1 MRPLLKGVNLLNC
14 YGLKVIT
21 LAIILSSLVHLFS
34 PKCTFFISFCLI
46 HFFIIFQCIR
56 TVSNNYAT
64 DLILCYLEIS
74 LSKLLFNLSLRKDLS
89 TDSGLSIQVIYQNF
103 IWLFHP
109 SFQYSPCFPLPRIT
123 GSWYPVYPQERTLS
137 SRNLT
142 VAAMHSVAIPYCT
155 VGVQSSN
162 SLGTFNELIPNNFP
176 LGCFDE
182 TGRPSC
188 TSMFR
193 MAYGS
198 GERVHDGEEGMAA
211 GNQHPFQPHAESSEG
226 NTD

>member
-1 MRPLLKGVNLLNC
+1 M
-14 YGLKVIT
+14 YI
-21 LAIILSSLVHLFS
+21 
-34 PKCTFFISFCLI
+34 FFISFCLI

-56 TVSNNYAT
+56 TVSNNYAI
-64 DLILCYLEIS
+64 DLILSYLEIS

-89 TDSGLSIQVIYQNF
+89 AQILVLASRWFTKISYGCPNLVFNIVLASHYPGLQ
-103 IWLFHP
+103 
-109 SFQYSPCFPLPRIT
+109 RA
-123 GSWYPVYPQERTLS
+123 LS

-155 VGVQSSN
+155 VGIQSSN
-162 SLGTFNELIPNNFP
+162 SLGTFNEPIPNNFP

-188 TSMFR
+188 TSVFR

-198 GERVHDGEEGMAA
+198 WERVHDGEEGMAA

-226 NTD
+226 NTDWWSWLSSWLYPLKFKQPDMPVGSSCLCGLNRKDLP

>member
-14 YGLKVIT
+14 YRLKVIT
-21 LAIILSSLVHLFS
+21 LVIILSSLVHLFS

-74 LSKLLFNLSLRKDLS
+74 LSKLLFNLSLRKDLN

-109 SFQYSPCFPLPRIT
+109 SFQYSPCFPLPRPPACT
-123 GSWYPVYPQERTLS
+123 VFQEPNSGSNALCCNTLLHCGS
-137 SRNLT
+137 PEFQLIRNL
-142 VAAMHSVAIPYCT
+142 
-155 VGVQSSN
+155 
-162 SLGTFNELIPNNFP
+162 
-176 LGCFDE
+176 
-182 TGRPSC
+182 
-188 TSMFR
+188 
-193 MAYGS
+193 
-198 GERVHDGEEGMAA
+198 
-211 GNQHPFQPHAESSEG
+211 
-226 NTD
+226 